1 VARVPAIVLAPG
13 VVRIPTTGAASI
25 NSFAL
30 VDDDGS
36 VTLVDCGLKRAPA
49 KIVAGLRAIGRHPC
63 DVTRIVLTHAHT
75 DHAGGAAEMVARTGA
90 PVAVHEADAAYV
102 EAGHH
107 PPYDPSLL
115 VGRLITRIPG
125 GGFPPVP
132 VGERLADGQLLDVG
146 GGLRIVATP
155 GHTPGHVSLLHEP
168 TATLITG
175 DALFNM
181 RHLRFSSQH
190 AAPALLV
197 APALY
202 GLPAQRT
209 DSARAGRARVRPRG
223 LHPRHRDPR
232 GGPGGGPRVPRRGR
246 ARCLNRR

>member
-181 RHLRFSSQH
+181 RHLRFSSRPLCTDFRLNERTAH
-190 AAPALLV
+190 VLGGLEYDRVAFTHGTEILEGAREAVRGFLAEAA
-197 APALY
+197 
-202 GLPAQRT
+202 
-209 DSARAGRARVRPRG
+209 
-223 LHPRHRDPR
+223 RD
-232 GGPGGGPRVPRRGR
+232 
-246 ARCLNRR
+246 A